1 MLALNVMSGYNL
13 LNECVKYLKEV
24 KSGQCRVELLKMMKI
39 SAALARP
46 DHGPTVM
53 EETLAAEWTK
63 HHMQKTIL
71 SSGRGPLS
79 PNLITLRVTQV
90 NHHIH
95 HKHQALNH

>member
-13 LNECVKYLKEV
+13 LNECVKYLKSERLSPV
-24 KSGQCRVELLKMMKI
+24 SAGVELLKMMKI

-79 PNLITLRVTQV
+79 PKSDYIAS
-90 NHHIH
+90 HSC
-95 HKHQALNH
+95 KPSYPS